1 MSAPS
6 IEALASAWA
15 SIAEEAALPYNYEGA
30 ASPEAHR
37 ACEAIQGRIRDHIV
51 ATNDMRLFGL
61 LHLLGQTSLRME
73 QTLWPE
79 DFERMTR
86 EIEQALRDADD
97 PNAKFYTNEEVM
109 QAMQERIDQARD
121 KPC

>member
-1 MSAPS
+1 
-6 IEALASAWA
+6 
-15 SIAEEAALPYNYEGA
+15 
-30 ASPEAHR
+30 
-37 ACEAIQGRIRDHIV
+37 
-51 ATNDMRLFGL
+51 
-61 LHLLGQTSLRME
+61 ME

-79 DFERMTR
+79 DFERMSR
-86 EIEQALRDADD
+86 EVEQALRDADD

>member
-1 MSAPS
+1 MSKSS

-15 SIAEEAALPYNYEGA
+15 RIAEEASLPPDYEGT

-37 ACEAIQGRIRDHIV
+37 ASEVIQAQIRDHIV

-61 LHLLGQTSLRME
+61 LHLLGQASLSTE

-79 DFERMTR
+79 DFERMTNEIQEAVR
-86 EIEQALRDADD
+86 EANQ
-97 PNAKFYTNEEVM
+97 PNAKLYTHEEVM
-109 QAMQERIDQARD
+109 QAMQERIAQARD